1 MRGGG
6 EEERTGIEGTQSRD
20 VGRELGLARIRLA
33 VPIAISTEL
42 VCNEA
47 GQDEGRCEEWI
58 RINIS
63 NWIRIG
69 QH

>member
-6 EEERTGIEGTQSRD
+6 EEERIGIEGTQSRD

-33 VPIAISTEL
+33 VPAAISAEL

-47 GQDEGRCEEWI
+47 GEEEGRCEE
-58 RINIS
+58 
-63 NWIRIG
+63 
-69 QH
+69 